1 MSTTTKQNEEN
12 LEPVCQFLLQGAFL
26 KTGRMLPIAR
36 AGHNSNRLF
45 FEENDHTSHLY
56 TDYWEWEENVMSIT
70 ALEIPIHVKCQAS
83 LDDKSGICF
92 MSFPLTKLHITTYSM
107 Q

>member
-1 MSTTTKQNEEN
+1 
-12 LEPVCQFLLQGAFL
+12 
-26 KTGRMLPIAR
+26 
-36 AGHNSNRLF
+36 
-45 FEENDHTSHLY
+45 
-56 TDYWEWEENVMSIT
+56 MSIT